1 MRYKEVYTMKKEIE
15 ITVRVNV
22 SYEKLKEELKQNN
35 FIKKEEYIV
44 NDSYLINSLINITD
58 MKSLDIL
65 KKCVLVRDIVG
76 ILKELLYKYKKYDS
90 NGDIIEQGKIKCPVT
105 DINKA
110 MEFMNAI
117 GYEKLFD
124 IHDKCIV
131 FANDKTELVVQLVN
145 DKYIFIEMESEPQY
159 INRKYENVDELKDDI
174 CSYNLSI
181 DKSNFF
187 VKKAELILN
196 ETLNR

>member
-1 MRYKEVYTMKKEIE
+1 MKKEIE

-22 SYEKLKEELKQNN
+22 SYEKIKEELKQNN

-44 NDSYLINSLINITD
+44 NDLYLINSLINITD

-76 ILKELLYKYKKYDS
+76 ILKQLLYKYKKYDN

-110 MEFMNAI
+110 VEFMNAI

>member
-1 MRYKEVYTMKKEIE
+1 MKKEIE

-22 SYEKLKEELKQNN
+22 SYEKLEEELKQNN
-35 FIKKEEYIV
+35 FIRKEEYIV

-76 ILKELLYKYKKYDS
+76 ILKQLLYKYKKYDN

-159 INRKYENVDELKDDI
+159 INRKYENEDELKDDI

>member
-1 MRYKEVYTMKKEIE
+1 MKKEIE

-22 SYEKLKEELKQNN
+22 SYEKLEEELKRNN

-76 ILKELLYKYKKYDS
+76 ILKQLLYKYKKYDS

>member
-1 MRYKEVYTMKKEIE
+1 MKKEIE

-22 SYEKLKEELKQNN
+22 SYEKLEEELKQNN

-76 ILKELLYKYKKYDS
+76 ILKQLLYKYKKYDN
-90 NGDIIEQGKIKCPVT
+90 NGNIIEQGKIKCPVT

-159 INRKYENVDELKDDI
+159 INKKYENVEELKDDI

>member
-22 SYEKLKEELKQNN
+22 SYEKLEEELKRNN

-65 KKCVLVRDIVG
+65 KKCILVRDIVG
-76 ILKELLYKYKKYDS
+76 ILKQLLYKYKKYDN

-145 DKYIFIEMESEPQY
+145 DKYIFIEMESESQY
-159 INRKYENVDELKDDI
+159 INRKYENVEELKDDI

>member
-1 MRYKEVYTMKKEIE
+1 MKKEIE

-22 SYEKLKEELKQNN
+22 SYEKLEEELKRNN

-76 ILKELLYKYKKYDS
+76 ILKQLLYKYKKYDN

-110 MEFMNAI
+110 MEFMNAT

-159 INRKYENVDELKDDI
+159 INRKYENVEELKDDI

>member
-1 MRYKEVYTMKKEIE
+1 MKKEIE

-76 ILKELLYKYKKYDS
+76 ILKQLLYKYKKYDS

>member
-1 MRYKEVYTMKKEIE
+1 MKKEIE

-22 SYEKLKEELKQNN
+22 SYEKLEEELKRNN

-76 ILKELLYKYKKYDS
+76 ILKQLLYKYKKYDN

-174 CSYNLSI
+174 CSYNLSV

>member
-1 MRYKEVYTMKKEIE
+1 MKKEIE

-22 SYEKLKEELKQNN
+22 SYEKIKEELKQNN

-76 ILKELLYKYKKYDS
+76 ILKQLLYKYKKYDS
-90 NGDIIEQGKIKCPVT
+90 NGDIIEQGKVKCPVT

-159 INRKYENVDELKDDI
+159 INRKYENVEELKDDI

>member
-1 MRYKEVYTMKKEIE
+1 MKKEKE

-35 FIKKEEYIV
+35 FVKKEEYIV

-76 ILKELLYKYKKYDS
+76 ILKQLLYKYKKYDS

-159 INRKYENVDELKDDI
+159 INRKYKNVEELKDDI

>member
-1 MRYKEVYTMKKEIE
+1 MKKEIE

-22 SYEKLKEELKQNN
+22 GYEKLEEELKRNN
-35 FIKKEEYIV
+35 FIKKEEYMV

-76 ILKELLYKYKKYDS
+76 ILKQLLYKYKKYDN
-90 NGDIIEQGKIKCPVT
+90 NGDINEQGKIKCPVT

>member
-1 MRYKEVYTMKKEIE
+1 MKKEIE

-44 NDSYLINSLINITD
+44 NDSYLINSSINITD

-76 ILKELLYKYKKYDS
+76 ILKQLLYKYKKYDN

-159 INRKYENVDELKDDI
+159 IKRKYENVEELKDDI

>member
-1 MRYKEVYTMKKEIE
+1 MKKEKE

-35 FIKKEEYIV
+35 FVKKEEYIV

-76 ILKELLYKYKKYDS
+76 ISKQLLYKYKKYDS
-90 NGDIIEQGKIKCPVT
+90 NVDIIEQGKIKCPVT

>member
-1 MRYKEVYTMKKEIE
+1 MKKEIE

-22 SYEKLKEELKQNN
+22 GYEKLEEELKQNN

-44 NDSYLINSLINITD
+44 NDSYLINSSINITD

-76 ILKELLYKYKKYDS
+76 ILKQLLYKYKKYDN
-90 NGDIIEQGKIKCPVT
+90 NGHIIEQGKIKCPVT

-117 GYEKLFD
+117 GYEKLFN
-124 IHDKCIV
+124 IYDKCIV

-159 INRKYENVDELKDDI
+159 INRKYENVEELQDDI
-174 CSYNLSI
+174 GSYNLSI

>member
-1 MRYKEVYTMKKEIE
+1 MKKEIE

-22 SYEKLKEELKQNN
+22 SYEKLKDELKQNN

-76 ILKELLYKYKKYDS
+76 ILKQLLYKYKKYDN
-90 NGDIIEQGKIKCPVT
+90 NGNIIEQGKIKCPVT

>member
-1 MRYKEVYTMKKEIE
+1 MKKEIE

-22 SYEKLKEELKQNN
+22 SYEKLEEELKQNN

-44 NDSYLINSLINITD
+44 NDSYLINSLINIAD

-76 ILKELLYKYKKYDS
+76 ILKQLLYKYKKYDS

-159 INRKYENVDELKDDI
+159 INRKYENVEELKDDI

>member
-1 MRYKEVYTMKKEIE
+1 MKKEIE

-22 SYEKLKEELKQNN
+22 SYEKLEEELKRNN

-44 NDSYLINSLINITD
+44 NDSYLINSLINIAD

-76 ILKELLYKYKKYDS
+76 ILKQLLYKYKKYDS

-159 INRKYENVDELKDDI
+159 INRKYENVEELKDDI

>member
-1 MRYKEVYTMKKEIE
+1 MKKEIE

-22 SYEKLKEELKQNN
+22 SYEKLEEELKQNN

-76 ILKELLYKYKKYDS
+76 ILKQLLYKYKKYDS

-110 MEFMNAI
+110 MEFMNVI

-159 INRKYENVDELKDDI
+159 INRKYENVDELKDDM

>member
-1 MRYKEVYTMKKEIE
+1 MKKEIE

-22 SYEKLKEELKQNN
+22 SYEKLEEELKQNN

-44 NDSYLINSLINITD
+44 NDSYLINSLINIAD

-76 ILKELLYKYKKYDS
+76 ILKQLLYKYKKYDS

-131 FANDKTELVVQLVN
+131 FTNDKTELVVQLVN

-159 INRKYENVDELKDDI
+159 INRKYENVEELKDDI

>member
-1 MRYKEVYTMKKEIE
+1 MKKEME
-15 ITVRVNV
+15 IAVKVNV
-22 SYEKLKEELKQNN
+22 SYEKLEEELKRNN

-44 NDSYLINSLINITD
+44 NDSYLINSSINITD

-76 ILKELLYKYKKYDS
+76 ILKQLLYKYKKYDS

-131 FANDKTELVVQLVN
+131 FTNDKTELVVQLVN

-159 INRKYENVDELKDDI
+159 INRKYENVDELKDDM

>member
-22 SYEKLKEELKQNN
+22 SYEKLEEELKQNN

-76 ILKELLYKYKKYDS
+76 ILKQLLYKYKKYDN
-90 NGDIIEQGKIKCPVT
+90 NGNIIEQGKIKCPVT

-117 GYEKLFD
+117 GYEKLFN
-124 IHDKCIV
+124 IYDKCIV

-159 INRKYENVDELKDDI
+159 INNKYENVEELKDDI

>member
-1 MRYKEVYTMKKEIE
+1 MEKEME
-15 ITVRVNV
+15 ITVRVSV
-22 SYEKLKEELKQNN
+22 SYEKLEEELKRNN

-76 ILKELLYKYKKYDS
+76 ILKQLLYNYKKYYS

-159 INRKYENVDELKDDI
+159 INRRYENVEELKDDI

>member
-1 MRYKEVYTMKKEIE
+1 MKKEIE

-22 SYEKLKEELKQNN
+22 SYEKLEEELKQNN

-76 ILKELLYKYKKYDS
+76 ILKQLLYKYKKYDS

-110 MEFMNAI
+110 MEFMNVI

-159 INRKYENVDELKDDI
+159 INRKYENVDELKDDM

-196 ETLNR
+196 ETLNRWCVW

>member
-22 SYEKLKEELKQNN
+22 SYEKLEEELKRNN

-65 KKCVLVRDIVG
+65 KKCILVRDIVG
-76 ILKELLYKYKKYDS
+76 ILKQLLYKYKKYDN

-159 INRKYENVDELKDDI
+159 INRKYENVEELKDDI

-196 ETLNR
+196 KTLNR

>member
-1 MRYKEVYTMKKEIE
+1 MKKEIE

-22 SYEKLKEELKQNN
+22 SYEKLEEELKRNN

-58 MKSLDIL
+58 MKGLDIL

-76 ILKELLYKYKKYDS
+76 ILKQLLYKYKKYDN

-159 INRKYENVDELKDDI
+159 INRKYENVEELKDDI

-196 ETLNR
+196 ETLNRR

>member
-22 SYEKLKEELKQNN
+22 SYEKLEEELKQNN

-76 ILKELLYKYKKYDS
+76 ILKQLLYKYKKYDS

-117 GYEKLFD
+117 GYEKLFN
-124 IHDKCIV
+124 IYDKCIV

>member
-1 MRYKEVYTMKKEIE
+1 MKKEIE

-76 ILKELLYKYKKYDS
+76 ILKQLLYKYKKYDS
-90 NGDIIEQGKIKCPVT
+90 NEDIIEQGKIKCPVT

-159 INRKYENVDELKDDI
+159 INRKYENVEELKDDI

>member
-1 MRYKEVYTMKKEIE
+1 MKKEME
-15 ITVRVNV
+15 IAVKVNV
-22 SYEKLKEELKQNN
+22 SYEKLEEELKRNN

-44 NDSYLINSLINITD
+44 NDSYLINSSINITD

-76 ILKELLYKYKKYDS
+76 ILKQLLYKYKKYDS

-131 FANDKTELVVQLVN
+131 FTNDKTELVVQLVN

-159 INRKYENVDELKDDI
+159 INRKYENVDKLKDDM

>member
-1 MRYKEVYTMKKEIE
+1 MKKEIE

-22 SYEKLKEELKQNN
+22 SYEKLEEELKQNN

-76 ILKELLYKYKKYDS
+76 ILKQLLYKYKKYDN

-117 GYEKLFD
+117 GYEELFD

-159 INRKYENVDELKDDI
+159 INRKYENVEELKDDI

>member
-1 MRYKEVYTMKKEIE
+1 MKKEIE

-22 SYEKLKEELKQNN
+22 SYEKLEEELKRNN

-44 NDSYLINSLINITD
+44 NDSYLINNLINIAD

-76 ILKELLYKYKKYDS
+76 ILKQLLYKYKKYDN

-159 INRKYENVDELKDDI
+159 IKRKYENVDELKDDI
-174 CSYNLSI
+174 CSYNLSV

>member
-1 MRYKEVYTMKKEIE
+1 MKKEIE

-22 SYEKLKEELKQNN
+22 SYEKLEEELKQNN

-76 ILKELLYKYKKYDS
+76 ILKQLLYKYKKYDN

-110 MEFMNAI
+110 VEFMNAI

>member
-1 MRYKEVYTMKKEIE
+1 MKKEIE

-22 SYEKLKEELKQNN
+22 SYEKLEEELKQNN

-76 ILKELLYKYKKYDS
+76 ILKQLLYKYKKYDN
-90 NGDIIEQGKIKCPVT
+90 NGNIIEQGKIKCPVT

-196 ETLNR
+196 ETLNRWCVW

>member
-1 MRYKEVYTMKKEIE
+1 MKKEIE

-22 SYEKLKEELKQNN
+22 GYEKLKEELKQNN

-44 NDSYLINSLINITD
+44 NDSYLINSSINITD

-76 ILKELLYKYKKYDS
+76 ILKQLLYKYKKYDS

-159 INRKYENVDELKDDI
+159 INRKYENVEELKDDI

>member
-1 MRYKEVYTMKKEIE
+1 MKKEIE

-22 SYEKLKEELKQNN
+22 SYEKLEEELKRNN

-44 NDSYLINSLINITD
+44 NDSYLIDSSINITD

-76 ILKELLYKYKKYDS
+76 ILKQLLYKYKKYDS

-181 DKSNFF
+181 NKSNFF